1 MPNRIVRDIIA
12 GRAPLL
18 ATASTSVASAI
29 TLMLSNQGG
38 SAIVVTADNKPDE
51 LIGMFTEHDLMTRVV
66 QQRRDPATTPLSAV
80 MTPNPQTIDL
90 DRRFGHAMHLM
101 HLNGYRHIPVVENG
115 RPVGIVSLRD
125 VLGSEQLKFE
135 EELQYLEKIGEV
147 L

>member
-12 GRAPLL
+12 GRPLL
-18 ATASTSVASAI
+18 LAPESSSVSSAI
-29 TLMLSNQGG
+29 ISMLSNEG
-38 SAIVVTADNKPDE
+38 SSAVLVTREGKPTE
-51 LIGMFTEHDLMTRVV
+51 LVGMFTEYDIMSRVV
-66 QQRRDPATTPLSAV
+66 QQQRDPAATPLSAV
-80 MTPNPQTIDL
+80 MTPNPQTINSDQ
-90 DRRFGHAMHLM
+90 RFGHAMHLM

-125 VLGSEQLKFE
+125 VLGSEQLIFE

>member
-1 MPNRIVRDIIA
+1 
-12 GRAPLL
+12 
-18 ATASTSVASAI
+18 
-29 TLMLSNQGG
+29 MLSNEG
-38 SAIVVTADNKPDE
+38 SSAVLVTREGKPAE
-51 LIGMFTEHDLMTRVV
+51 LAGMFTEYDIMSRVV
-66 QQRRDPATTPLSAV
+66 QQQRDPATTPLSAV
-80 MTPNPQTIDL
+80 MTPNPQTITADQ
-90 DRRFGHAMHLM
+90 RFGHAMHLM